1 MTRSG
6 FRKGTMADTPKYFIS
21 LIPKISI
28 LDRYIATEFIAP
40 FIFGAGL
47 FSSVGVTIGSAFELM
62 RMAVDLGLPILL
74 VFQVLAL
81 SLPQFISYAFP
92 AAVLLAA
99 LLSYGR
105 LSSDSELTALRSC
118 GISTYRL
125 LLPILLMGCLVT
137 ALTFAFNES
146 IVPAANFQSDHLLD
160 TALNRETPSFREKN
174 ILYKQYG
181 KQKQPDGKTK
191 RVLER
196 LFYAE
201 RFDGEQMKGLTILD
215 RSYGRLTTIVTS
227 ESGQWNPINN
237 EWDLFNGTSYIISP
251 DGSYRNIVYFEH
263 QQLQLPRA
271 PLDIANSTR
280 SSDEMNIIQSFKRL
294 ELERQSE
301 DVEEI
306 RKIQIRIHQKL
317 AIPCAC
323 VIFGLVGGTLGS
335 TFRQASKSTGFG
347 LSVLMIFIYYFLLS
361 FGDALGLVGYISPLL
376 AGWLPNLIG
385 LGIEGLLLSKA
396 NNY

>member
-1 MTRSG
+1 ML
-6 FRKGTMADTPKYFIS
+6 DIPKYFIS

-40 FIFGAGL
+40 FLFGAGL

-62 RMAVDLGLPILL
+62 RKAVDLGLPISL
-74 VFQVLAL
+74 VFKVLAL

-105 LSSDSELTALRSC
+105 LSSDSELIALRSC

-125 LLPILLMGCLVT
+125 LLPVLLLGCLIT
-137 ALTFAFNES
+137 TLTFAFNES
-146 IVPAANFQSDHLLD
+146 IVPAANYQSEHLLD
-160 TALNRETPSFREKN
+160 TALNRESPAFREKN

-181 KQKQPDGKTK
+181 KQKQLDGKTK

-201 RFDGEQMKGLTILD
+201 RFDGEQMKGITILD

-227 ESGQWNPINN
+227 ESGQWNPLNN

-271 PLDIANSTR
+271 PLDIANNTR
-280 SSDEMNIIQSFKRL
+280 GSDEMNIIQSLKRL

-301 DVEEI
+301 DLEEI

-376 AGWLPNLIG
+376 AGWLPNFVG

-396 NNY
+396 NDY